1 MVRVLAGASLAVVLA
16 SCTTLPQQAPILFIS
31 NAVDDEDVLL
41 RANAWE
47 EVSIPLTIS
56 LLRASRVTIQFQAE
70 LKSASGALVGG
81 GGAAQAPISAPVA
94 LRGIVGNTVART
106 GCVQSGGGLVAGGPV
121 SHGIIAVADPVPPG
135 THKIQVQWQSGV
147 AGARM
152 RSMGVTAWAQDTN
165 VPK

>member
-1 MVRVLAGASLAVVLA
+1 MVRVLTGAALTVVLA
-16 SCTTLPQQAPILFIS
+16 SCTTLPQQAPILFVS
-31 NAVDDEDVLL
+31 NTVDDEDVLL
-41 RANAWE
+41 RANTWE

-81 GGAAQAPISAPVA
+81 GAAQAPISAPVA
-94 LRGIVGNTVART
+94 MRVIVGNIVARP
-106 GCVQSGGGLVAGGPV
+106 GSVQGGGGLVAGGPV